1 MLGVVT
7 IRTGAL
13 RGLGA
18 LVSLL
23 ATAAPVGAQGGAID
37 PLVAPRASALIR
49 QGERR
54 VATDML
60 GRYLAIAQE
69 DGRAWLQM
77 GRIYL
82 LDARDWH
89 AQHEGEPDATL
100 YLEFAGASLEM
111 AGRFIRDSGAVFRG
125 MVEMERAT
133 IMYEDSGW
141 VATQRSFVARGLP
154 LLPPAMQ
161 ELGDNLLASCP
172 SGGILVTGGDTETL
186 SAWYAALLRTSRE
199 PVVPVRPDLYVTDET
214 YRERTAKLL
223 NVDPR
228 LPLRD
233 AIKAA
238 ASRRPVCVT
247 PSADSAAVPA
257 MAWRVSRL
265 VRLSRGE
272 TPRDAALSFTAFLEQ
287 ERGGPSEWVI
297 ATREVYERAARFNP
311 QLCPALTAV
320 FAGAPPVAC
329 RP

>member
-1 MLGVVT
+1 MLGVAPL
-7 IRTGAL
+7 RARAL

-18 LVSLL
+18 LLSLL
-23 ATAAPVGAQGGAID
+23 ATAAPAAAQGGAVD
-37 PLVAPRASALIR
+37 PLMAPRASALIR

-54 VATDML
+54 VASDML

-89 AQHEGEPDATL
+89 AHHAGEPDATL
-100 YLEFAGASLEM
+100 YLEFAAASLDM
-111 AGRFIRDSGAVFRG
+111 AGRFARDSGAVFRG

-133 IMYEDSGW
+133 LVYEDSGW
-141 VATQRSFVARGLP
+141 VATQRVFVGRDLP
-154 LLPPAMQ
+154 LLPPAMR

-172 SGGILVTGGDTETL
+172 SGGILVTGGDTETV
-186 SAWYAALLRTSRE
+186 SAWYAALQRTAKE
-199 PVVPVRPDLYVTDET
+199 PVVPVRPDLYVTDQH

-233 AIKAA
+233 AIRAA
-238 ASRRPVCVT
+238 ASRRPVCIT
-247 PSADSAAVPA
+247 PSADSAAVPPLS
-257 MAWRVSRL
+257 WRASRL
-265 VRLSRGE
+265 VRLSRGD
-272 TPRDAALSFTAFLEQ
+272 TPREAALSFTAFLEESQ
-287 ERGGPSEWVI
+287 AGPSEWLI

-320 FAGAPPVAC
+320 FTGAPPVAC